1 MSAFIKRKPLTAD
14 AAKSR
19 AEALCA
25 KAEHCRG
32 EIRKKLLGWGIFP
45 VEAERILDALEADR
59 YIDDQRFARA
69 FTRSK
74 VLFNRWGRRK
84 IAFAL
89 WQKGV
94 SKADIAYGAEQ
105 VEEEEYLEALR
116 AVVAAKRRST
126 ADADTYEGRTKI
138 FRHALQRG
146 FESDLIAAE
155 LRRKATNTDQ

>member
-1 MSAFIKRKPLTAD
+1 M
-14 AAKSR
+14 AKAR
-19 AEALCA
+19 AEAMCA

-45 VEAERILDALEADR
+45 PEAERILDNLTADR
-59 YIDDQRFARA
+59 YIDDSRYARA

-74 VLFNRWGRRK
+74 VLFNRWGHRK

-94 SKADIAYGAEQ
+94 SKADIAYGASQ

-116 AVVAAKRRST
+116 AVVAAKRRT
-126 ADADTYEGRTKI
+126 TPDADTYEGRTKI
-138 FRHALQRG
+138 FRHAISRG

-155 LRRKATNTDQ
+155 IRRKPDNPD